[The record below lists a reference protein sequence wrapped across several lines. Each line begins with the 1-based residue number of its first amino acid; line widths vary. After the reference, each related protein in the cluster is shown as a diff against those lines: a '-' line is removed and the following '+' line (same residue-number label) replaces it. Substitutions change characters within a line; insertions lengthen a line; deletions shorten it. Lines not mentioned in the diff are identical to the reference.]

1 MAKKEQKEK
10 SIEETLWE
18 SANKLRGSV
27 EPSEYKHVVLSLI
40 FLKYAFDRFVERR
53 DELIAEGKEAFV
65 NQPVFYNAK
74 NVFYLSE
81 ASRWDYLMENA
92 KQNDIAIKI
101 DAALAQVEKDNLA
114 LKGALPSNYYSGLGL
129 DRTKLASLLDVIG
142 KIDTQKDR
150 EHDLIGRV
158 YEYFLGKFA
167 IAEGKGKGEYYTPK
181 TIVNLIAEMIQ
192 PYRGKIYDPCCGSG
206 GMFVQSMKFIEAHH
220 GNKKDISVYGQE
232 YTNTTYK
239 LAKMNLAIRGI
250 ACNLGEKAADT
261 FHDDQHKDLKADFI
275 MANPPFNQKAWR
287 AENELTNDPRWHGYD
302 VPPTSNANYGW
313 ILNIVSKL
321 STNGMA
327 GFLLANGALSGDGTE
342 LNIRRQLLKNH
353 LVEAIVILPRNMF
366 YSTDISVTLWILAG
380 NRKARTVEQNGEL
393 VKYRNRE
400 NEVLFI
406 DLRQWGEPFEK
417 KYIQFTLEQISQI
430 AENFHNWQ
438 REGYEQ
444 TYRNVPEYCYS
455 ATLEEIEGKG
465 WSLVPSKYIEFKSR
479 DEGIDFDSKM
489 KELQAEMK
497 ELLKQKYDGYHFSE
511 KMTDIYNPFSLL
523 NSFAQQRL
531 DDYWFRSGTPSYLL
545 RLLNHSEE
553 NLDELTNR
561 YYEPQ
566 EFVDYK
572 ATVEKPLPMIYQ
584 SGYLTIKD
592 YKPRRGTFLLDFPNN
607 EVKAGF
613 VSLVAS
619 EYLKPQKQ
627 SVNSWLQDILDA
639 LEDGKPDTL
648 RQLFTSFLA
657 DIPYTMRRKNDERER
672 ERYFHYTFY
681 LIFRLVSVYT
691 VYTEKEQSEGRVDC
705 IVEVPDYVYIFEFK
719 LDGTAEEAL
728 RQIEEKGYA
737 RPYEGDKRTLYK
749 IGVSF
754 SSQTG
759 TVEQWEW
766 I

>member
-1 MAKKEQKEK
+1 MAKKIQKGK

-53 DELIAEGKEAFV
+53 NELIAEGKEAFV
-65 NQPVFYNAK
+65 DQSVFYNAK

-81 ASRWDYLMENA
+81 ASRWDYLIENA

-101 DAALAQVEKDNLA
+101 DAALAQVEKDNPA

-129 DRTKLASLLDVIG
+129 DRTKLARLLDVIG
-142 KIDTQKDR
+142 KIDTQKDK

-287 AENELTNDPRWHGYD
+287 ADNELTGDPRWHGYD

-321 STNGMA
+321 SANGMA

-380 NRKARTVEQNGEL
+380 NRKARTVEQNGQL

-417 KYIQFTLEQISQI
+417 KYIQFTQEQISQI

-438 REGYEQ
+438 REGYKQ
-444 TYRNVPEYCYS
+444 TYQNVPEYCYS
-455 ATLEEIEGKG
+455 ATLEEIEAKG

-479 DEGIDFDSKM
+479 DEGIDFDSRM

-497 ELLKQKYDGYHFSE
+497 ELLKQEE
-511 KMTDIYNPFSLL
+511 KSKIDLL
-523 NSFAQQRL
+523 NLFK
-531 DDYWFRSGTPSYLL
+531 
-545 RLLNHSEE
+545 
-553 NLDELTNR
+553 EL
-561 YYEPQ
+561 
-566 EFVDYK
+566 
-572 ATVEKPLPMIYQ
+572 
-584 SGYLTIKD
+584 GY
-592 YKPRRGTFLLDFPNN
+592 G
-607 EVKAGF
+607 
-613 VSLVAS
+613 
-619 EYLKPQKQ
+619 
-627 SVNSWLQDILDA
+627 
-639 LEDGKPDTL
+639 
-648 RQLFTSFLA
+648 
-657 DIPYTMRRKNDERER
+657 
-672 ERYFHYTFY
+672 
-681 LIFRLVSVYT
+681 
-691 VYTEKEQSEGRVDC
+691 
-705 IVEVPDYVYIFEFK
+705 
-719 LDGTAEEAL
+719 
-728 RQIEEKGYA
+728 IE
-737 RPYEGDKRTLYK
+737 
-749 IGVSF
+749 
-754 SSQTG
+754 
-759 TVEQWEW
+759 
-766 I
+766 

>member
-1 MAKKEQKEK
+1 MAKKLQKEK

-53 DELIAEGKEAFV
+53 DELISEGKEAFV
-65 NQPVFYNAK
+65 NQTVFYNAK

-81 ASRWDYLMENA
+81 ISRWDYLIENA
-92 KQNDIAIKI
+92 KQNDVAIKI
-101 DAALAQVEKDNLA
+101 DAALAQVEKDNPA

-142 KIDTQKDR
+142 KIDTQKDK

-287 AENELTNDPRWHGYD
+287 AENELTADPRWHGYD

-321 STNGMA
+321 SANGMA

-342 LNIRRQLLKNH
+342 LNIRRQLLNNH

-380 NRKARTVEQNGEL
+380 NRKARTVEQNGEM

-417 KYIQFTLEQISQI
+417 KYIQLSKEQIAQI

-444 TYRNVPEYCYS
+444 TYQNVPEYCYS
-455 ATLEEIEGKG
+455 ATLEEIEAKG

-497 ELLKQKYDGYHFSE
+497 ELLKQEEESKKD
-511 KMTDIYNPFSLL
+511 LL
-523 NSFAQQRL
+523 NL
-531 DDYWFRSGTPSYLL
+531 FR
-545 RLLNHSEE
+545 
-553 NLDELTNR
+553 EL
-561 YYEPQ
+561 
-566 EFVDYK
+566 
-572 ATVEKPLPMIYQ
+572 
-584 SGYLTIKD
+584 GY
-592 YKPRRGTFLLDFPNN
+592 G
-607 EVKAGF
+607 
-613 VSLVAS
+613 
-619 EYLKPQKQ
+619 
-627 SVNSWLQDILDA
+627 
-639 LEDGKPDTL
+639 
-648 RQLFTSFLA
+648 
-657 DIPYTMRRKNDERER
+657 
-672 ERYFHYTFY
+672 
-681 LIFRLVSVYT
+681 
-691 VYTEKEQSEGRVDC
+691 
-705 IVEVPDYVYIFEFK
+705 
-719 LDGTAEEAL
+719 
-728 RQIEEKGYA
+728 IE
-737 RPYEGDKRTLYK
+737 
-749 IGVSF
+749 
-754 SSQTG
+754 
-759 TVEQWEW
+759 
-766 I
+766 